1 MPKEPEMGKSKFKAE
16 KAAQLR
22 RGRQAAATKKKY
34 ANARYEVVVKKDCGC
49 CEDTLHFRDE
59 ASAKAAFAKA
69 GLTNGGVIVDDAGD
83 RHEGLDTFY
92 GFRAPEEPQR
102 GLQDLF
108 DIATGKK
115 GWPA

>member
-1 MPKEPEMGKSKFKAE
+1 MGKSKFKAE
-16 KAAQLR
+16 KAAQIR
-22 RGRQAAATKKKY
+22 RERAASKNKKKY
-34 ANARYEVVVKKDCGC
+34 ADARYAVVVKKDCGC
-49 CEDTLHFRDE
+49 CEDTLHFKNE
-59 ASAKAAFAKA
+59 ASAREAFRKA
-69 GLTNGGVIVDDAGD
+69 GLTNSGIIVDDAGD
-83 RHEGLDTFY
+83 RHDGLDTFY